1 MMMMMMIIIIIIN
14 NLLAVWKKKE
24 TEAPRKQEDMN
35 ERNMRQ
41 NKKNEFCLVTAVQIS
56 NFFIISGCYGV
67 TCFDLSLSSSG
78 PLSVYILKQVTYK
91 LV

>member
-1 MMMMMMIIIIIIN
+1 MMMMMIIIIIIIN
-14 NLLAVWKKKE
+14 ILLAVWKKKE
-24 TEAPRKQEDMN
+24 TEAPRKQGDMN

-56 NFFIISGCYGV
+56 NFYYFRLLWGNMFRALIIIFRP
-67 TCFDLSLSSSG
+67 CFC
-78 PLSVYILKQVTYK
+78 VYLKQVTYK